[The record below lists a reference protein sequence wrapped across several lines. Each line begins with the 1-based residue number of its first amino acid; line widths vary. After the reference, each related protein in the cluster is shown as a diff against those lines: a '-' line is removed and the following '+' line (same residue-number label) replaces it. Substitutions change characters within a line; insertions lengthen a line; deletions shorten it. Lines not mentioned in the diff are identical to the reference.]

1 MGLTNNSTGN
11 NILNDDLLELKD
23 KCDYVVGL
31 SRKSKCTVKVVYL
44 MH

>member
-11 NILNDDLLELKD
+11 NILNDNLLELKE

-31 SRKSKCTVKVVYL
+31 SGNPNVRKKQYI
-44 MH
+44 